1 MMMHNSEDGTILV
14 AVHFEL
20 ADLCLRRGVSPQDLA
35 GSAEHACVLCLCDVS
50 NFWQSANLDMSSARD
65 GQEYVHRLI

>member
-1 MMMHNSEDGTILV
+1 MMQNSEDGTIIV
-14 AVHFEL
+14 AVPFEM
-20 ADLCLRRGVSPQDLA
+20 AGYLCRGVSPQDLA